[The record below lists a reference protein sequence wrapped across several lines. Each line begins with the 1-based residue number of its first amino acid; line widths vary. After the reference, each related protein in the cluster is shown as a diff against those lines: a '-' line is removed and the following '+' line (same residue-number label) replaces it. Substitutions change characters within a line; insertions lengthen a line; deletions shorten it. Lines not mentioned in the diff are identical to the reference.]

1 MMREKLEALADEMQM
16 KENNFKD
23 IVAKAITG
31 VWRRKIRAILA
42 TAPGTKSAEP
52 VKPCPDH
59 RAHCDHFYG
68 RGENPT
74 PEKPEPSGEP
84 VAWVWDTDPGTPY
97 QERHVSIEE
106 PLPTRAVWATK
117 PAPLY
122 LHAAPSPSRGVG
134 MPLLHGKALLDYKLP
149 LFEMDEDARRKVFVS
164 GWLEAVG
171 QSFKDRQDA
180 IDSAH
185 RAFRKYAEGVNAS
198 PPRPPV
204 EQVVFPRNDDDAL
217 PPPGTPPQEP
227 PCPHYCEPSHVVG
240 EKCACP
246 CHKSPAETPVCTCGY
261 AQESH
266 SLNCPAY
273 KLLLAP
279 ADTHERWVCS
289 ECKRTDITKDEV
301 MLDNGI
307 SLEGVLGHLVTG
319 EGWPHWCGP
328 VEKPDIKPATLSA
341 VNEHLDLQGALY
353 DFNLLPEC
361 IRTARDRDLLEY
373 FVAGYMLHQSS
384 EPPEKPPVE
393 LLAAARAMLAAVDV
407 VDADG
412 ELDGRIDGT
421 LIDNL
426 RAATEQPE
434 PSGEPGLEDA
444 KRQLKQA
451 IGAECERWAARQAM
465 GVQQPTLVE
474 HLYPIIDSF
483 AVGLPPSPPS
493 PSAAD
498 VPLPL
503 SGKTA
508 RELATPEMIADDLI
522 APQAAERWR
531 CEGCGEYIDAK
542 DVEGIGTPV
551 VYHICVE
558 AVSDGH
564 GGVDPEPY
572 QCGPVSRVVDTI
584 KEVPG
589 EE

>member
-31 VWRRKIRAILA
+31 VWRLKIRAILA

-122 LHAAPSPSRGVG
+122 LHAAPSPSE
-134 MPLLHGKALLDYKLP
+134 PLGTLEKLAIEDRSHEIAFTDDEREALKGDIYCITCGYAHP
-149 LFEMDEDARRKVFVS
+149 LAKHDGA
-164 GWLEAVG
+164 
-171 QSFKDRQDA
+171 
-180 IDSAH
+180 
-185 RAFRKYAEGVNAS
+185 
-198 PPRPPV
+198 
-204 EQVVFPRNDDDAL
+204 AL
-217 PPPGTPPQEP
+217 ALTPPQKP
-227 PCPHYCEPSHVVG
+227 LCPYYCEPSHVVG